1 MSNSFQLQP
10 YLTKSISE
18 IQTQHI
24 SKYRLSAHQLEL
36 ERRRFFNIDRIERIC
51 KHVHWKML
59 EMSFISSWYFL
70 FMKEYEKNILKIL
83 LQKNRLHSN
92 LFNYSLH
99 ICRLGNIFI
108 NAQSL
113 ERKNSFTYMC
123 KIIIII
129 IIINL
134 ICTSVIICCFN
145 TKIWGVKIE
154 ICNRDAIP
162 LCMYCISKIYVWY

>member
-1 MSNSFQLQP
+1 
-10 YLTKSISE
+10 
-18 IQTQHI
+18 
-24 SKYRLSAHQLEL
+24 
-36 ERRRFFNIDRIERIC
+36 
-51 KHVHWKML
+51 ML
-59 EMSFISSWYFL
+59 KMSFISFWYFL
-70 FMKEYEKNILKIL
+70 FMKEYQKNILKIL
-83 LQKNRLHSN
+83 LQKNLLHSN

-113 ERKNSFTYMC
+113 ERKNSLTYMC

-134 ICTSVIICCFN
+134 ICTSVLICSFN

-162 LCMYCISKIYVWY
+162 LCMYCISKIYVWYSTMLNLWTVWFLLTNNTILTFISPGLKALMSAFLITCCPSSVGLFICL